1 MNDGSLQYLLL
12 MGACLSL
19 IGLGLSGVL
28 VSRSQSAN
36 DRRSKRLAAILTP
49 HLRTTQIE
57 LSAFT
62 VTEEGGPRTA
72 AGTLATI
79 FGFNLERQAL
89 YPAKWYV
96 ILSVTFVLAVTARYA
111 SQELLGVLSW
121 AVLPVV
127 WVVLSRMF
135 FNSVE
140 NKR

>member
-1 MNDGSLQYLLL
+1 MNDSLQYLLL

-36 DRRSKRLAAILTP
+36 ERRSKRLAAILSP

-62 VTEEGGPRTA
+62 VQEDRGPRSAT
-72 AGTLATI
+72 GTLATI

-96 ILSVTFVLAVTARYA
+96 ILAVTLMLAAAARYA
-111 SQELLGVLSW
+111 ANELLGALSW
-121 AVLPVV
+121 AVLPLA
-127 WVVLSRMF
+127 WI
-135 FNSVE
+135 
-140 NKR
+140 